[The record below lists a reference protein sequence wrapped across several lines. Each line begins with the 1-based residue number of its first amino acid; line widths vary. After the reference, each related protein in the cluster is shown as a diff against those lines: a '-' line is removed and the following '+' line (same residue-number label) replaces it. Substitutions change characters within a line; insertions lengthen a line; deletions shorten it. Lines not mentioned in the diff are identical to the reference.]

1 MSRIKAAEERLDK
14 LEIALLMLLNSLRDT
29 QTIEAT
35 SVLKEI
41 PGSMLDI
48 IEKIIV
54 NRVSVKD

>member
-29 QTIEAT
+29 QTIGDI

>member
-29 QTIEAT
+29 QTIEDI